1 MATTE
6 FCYGN
11 YQGPGGIG
19 SAGWLDYINCRAGRP
34 TASINTNWPP
44 AGCSATPLTVPDLS
58 WSNAGPLSFPPNL
71 DGDYGTPLT
80 QLQAYGIMSL
90 VWVAENSEGNLD
102 GVVPWYKAYSYIQ
115 NIGDGRG
122 FTTNIVGFCSG
133 TGDLLVFLQN
143 LQKISPC
150 HPLTK
155 YIPDVQLL
163 FNGDLTGL
171 EGFPQLVLAY
181 GGGPNGDGPIDP
193 AYVEATW
200 TILTSAGDGGYWGA
214 AMDYSRKL
222 YLSLPISKGQLYDI
236 ALNSGISGLDTVI
249 NRVGAPPPTPET
261 SGQDAEVKWLL
272 NLQSEWLNYISENPS
287 IDNGQ
292 LDRGLMWQHLVD
304 PSKTQRN
311 GMGQVGANNNV
322 PVLDFAFPISV
333 NCYGSTV
340 NIQAPNVVPRPST
353 TPTIPAT
360 PSVPATPTLPFTTL
374 TILSITPTMPS
385 TSKITTTRTTVFQTP
400 AVSTTTTRSATASGS
415 APFPATTIKSTFST
429 RSKRTK
435 SSGRT
440 ATSAKSTTASLAVS
454 MPSSSRIQATST
466 NMGSGVSD
474 GAACTKFGQWACN
487 NVCICNYTDTP
498 SGFAIVWNCSEKDV
512 FCTV

>member
-6 FCYGN
+6 FCYGV

-19 SAGWLDYINCRAGRP
+19 SSGWLDYINCRDSPP

-44 AGCSATPLTVPDLS
+44 AGCPASPPPVPDLS
-58 WSNAGPLSFPPNL
+58 WSNAGPLSFPSNL
-71 DGDYGTPLT
+71 DGGYGTPLT

-90 VWVAENSEGNLD
+90 VWVAENSEGDLD

-181 GGGPNGDGPIDP
+181 GGGPNASGVIGDGPIDP

-200 TILTSAGDGGYWGA
+200 TTLTNSGDGGYWGA
-214 AMDYSRKL
+214 AMDYSRK
-222 YLSLPISKGQLYDI
+222 YHLSLPISKGQLYDI
-236 ALNSGISGLDTVI
+236 ALNAGISGLDTVI
-249 NRVGAPPPTPET
+249 NRVGTPPPTPET
-261 SGQDAEVKWLL
+261 SGQDAEVNWLL
-272 NLQSEWLNYISENPS
+272 NLQSEWLNYIAENPS
-287 IDNGQ
+287 IDDGQ

-304 PSKTQRN
+304 PSKTQKN
-311 GMGQVGANNNV
+311 GRGQVGANNNV
-322 PVLDFAFPISV
+322 PIRDLAFPFSV
-333 NCYGSTV
+333 NCYGSTF
-340 NIQAPNVVPRPST
+340 NIQAPQVAPRPS
-353 TPTIPAT
+353 A
-360 PSVPATPTLPFTTL
+360 
-374 TILSITPTMPS
+374 TPTMPA
-385 TSKITTTRTTVFQTP
+385 TSKSTTTRTTVFQTP
-400 AVSTTTTRSATASGS
+400 VISTATIPSGTASKT

-429 RSKRTK
+429 RSRRTK
-435 SSGRT
+435 SSSRT
-440 ATSAKSTTASLAVS
+440 TTSKKASAVTLAVS
-454 MPSSSRIQATST
+454 KPSSSRIQATST
-466 NMGSGVSD
+466 GVGVGVSN
-474 GAACTKFGQWACN
+474 GAACTKFGQWACS
-487 NVCICNYTDTP
+487 NVCICNYTDTAD
-498 SGFAIVWNCSEKDV
+498 GFALVWYCSEKDA

>member
-6 FCYGN
+6 FCYGV
-11 YQGPGGIG
+11 YQGPG
-19 SAGWLDYINCRAGRP
+19 
-34 TASINTNWPP
+34 ASPP
-44 AGCSATPLTVPDLS
+44 TVPDLS
-58 WSNAGPLSFPPNL
+58 WSNAGPLSFPSNL
-71 DGDYGTPLT
+71 DGGYGTPLT

-90 VWVAENSEGNLD
+90 VWVAENSEGDLD

-171 EGFPQLVLAY
+171 EGLPQLVLDY

-200 TILTSAGDGGYWGA
+200 TTLTNSGDGGYWGA
-214 AMDYSRKL
+214 AMDYSRKY

-249 NRVGAPPPTPET
+249 GRVGTPPPTPET
-261 SGQDAEVKWLL
+261 SGQDAEVNWLL
-272 NLQSEWLNYISENPS
+272 SLQSEWLNYIAENPS
-287 IDNGQ
+287 IDDGQ

-304 PSKTQRN
+304 PSKTQKN
-311 GMGQVGANNNV
+311 GRGQVGANNNV
-322 PVLDFAFPISV
+322 PILDLAFPFSV
-333 NCYGSTV
+333 NCYGSTF
-340 NIQAPNVVPRPST
+340 NIRAPEGSPRPS
-353 TPTIPAT
+353 A
-360 PSVPATPTLPFTTL
+360 
-374 TILSITPTMPS
+374 TPTMPA

-400 AVSTTTTRSATASGS
+400 AISTATIPSATASKT
-415 APFPATTIKSTFST
+415 APFPATTVKSTVSSRSR
-429 RSKRTK
+429 RSKSSSRTK
-435 SSGRT
+435 TSTKTST
-440 ATSAKSTTASLAVS
+440 KAATFSLAVS
-454 MPSSSRIQATST
+454 EPSSSRIQATST
-466 NMGSGVSD
+466 KVGASVSN

-487 NVCICNYTDTP
+487 NLCICNYTDTP
-498 SGFAIVWNCSEKDV
+498 DGFALVWYCSEKDA
-512 FCTV
+512 FCSV